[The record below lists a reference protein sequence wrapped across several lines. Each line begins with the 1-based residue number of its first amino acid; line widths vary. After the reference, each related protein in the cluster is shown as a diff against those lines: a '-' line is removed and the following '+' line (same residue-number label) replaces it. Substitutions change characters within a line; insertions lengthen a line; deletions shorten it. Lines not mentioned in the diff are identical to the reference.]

1 MSAGAV
7 ALQFKR
13 CRPTMKR
20 SGALRTHSRDGMLPM
35 LAQRSRA
42 GFGFMMLNRASLPS
56 ISSQERGQGGA
67 QAAAGRP
74 RRRHRDLLAE
84 QQKHVGSCALWQP
97 ACTQFTNVA
106 TVVKTGLWLRKCA
119 GSHVKQSGESGSTA
133 KGALPLCTL
142 SIKNCQH
149 AMHWDLHCRLDLTSP
164 TNPKLAVVLPGA
176 AVCRARRHRRRRAA
190 STLRMLL
197 HKSACSIPQQRR
209 LECRQAQHR
218 CQDDFAGR
226 VEVPSTQDKA

>member
-74 RRRHRDLLAE
+74 RRRHRDPLAE

-142 SIKNCQH
+142 SIKNCTCH
-149 AMHWDLHCRLDLTSP
+149 ALGLTLSPGSHLAHQPKTSCNAPWCCRLPRPPSP
-164 TNPKLAVVLPGA
+164 PPPGRFHAAHAAAQKRVQHTTAAAPGMPPSPAPLPG
-176 AVCRARRHRRRRAA
+176 RFRRAGG
-190 STLRMLL
+190 ST
-197 HKSACSIPQQRR
+197 
-209 LECRQAQHR
+209 
-218 CQDDFAGR
+218 
-226 VEVPSTQDKA
+226 